1 MPQLHKH
8 FHVAIKVLNMKQ
20 YVTILTLLIGSYV
33 SGQDT
38 ALFNR
43 IDSIVAKVDLAASKS
58 TFDTLKSSQQN
69 SYPPGTTSDLFL
81 LRQGRVVQKIYI
93 IDKAT
98 NAREFVIFQSGEPV
112 LREVQGPSSTRKY
125 YFDGESSYL
134 YFKEDNRL
142 ITDSSKFN
150 YGQVERY
157 LSLFKDQL
165 NKDGN

>member
-1 MPQLHKH
+1 
-8 FHVAIKVLNMKQ
+8 MKL
-20 YVTILTLLIGSYV
+20 YVTTLTLLIVSYV

-43 IDSIVAKVDLAASKS
+43 IDSIVAKVDLAASKG
-58 TFDTLKSSQQN
+58 TFDTLQSSQHN
-69 SYPPGTTSDLFL
+69 SYPPGTTSDFFL
-81 LRQGRVVQKIYI
+81 LKQGRVVQKIAI
-93 IDKAT
+93 INKGI
-98 NAREFVIFQSGEPV
+98 NAREFVIFQSGKPV
-112 LREVQGPSSTRKY
+112 LREVQGPSSTWKY
-125 YFDGESSYL
+125 YLDGETSYL

-150 YGQVERY
+150 YGEVERY